1 MKGQKWF
8 WVLGYLIAVI
18 GLGNY
23 AQQDQFLQ
31 SFGAYSFAFLFYLG
45 LYYQRKQYTNREF
58 KIILVLTGMLSLPF
72 LPGLS
77 PDYYRFLWDGKLILK
92 GINPYAYTPDE
103 IMQMQEFASDTYL
116 QNLYAGT
123 TQLSREN
130 YSCYPSINQFYFVFA
145 NLFSENIWVN
155 VMVMRLSILATMFI
169 GLGFIEKIL
178 LQLNKDT
185 FLASLLILNPFV
197 VLELVI
203 NLHFEGVMMA
213 FLAMAFYFL
222 QRKKLVKSALFFAV
236 AVNIKLTPILLLPF
250 VYKDLNIKNT
260 VKYYLYC
267 GIGILVFTHLVLWPA
282 YYDNFSQS
290 LGLYFSNFE
299 FNSSVYSLVY
309 KALYPWFTW
318 ETVYIV
324 GPTLSLVTL
333 GVVVVYA
340 LRRKANKAEFFYGA
354 MFFAYVI
361 YLLLSSTVHP
371 WYLTLPLFLGV
382 FTRFRF
388 VMMWSFVIL
397 LSYGFYAFDSP
408 WIGEFLKWLEYGI
421 LLVCL
426 VLDWKGLKSKKL
438 L

>member
-1 MKGQKWF
+1 
-8 WVLGYLIAVI
+8 
-18 GLGNY
+18 
-23 AQQDQFLQ
+23 
-31 SFGAYSFAFLFYLG
+31 
-45 LYYQRKQYTNREF
+45 
-58 KIILVLTGMLSLPF
+58 
-72 LPGLS
+72 
-77 PDYYRFLWDGKLILK
+77 
-92 GINPYAYTPDE
+92 
-103 IMQMQEFASDTYL
+103 MQMQEFASDTYL

-130 YSCYPSINQFYFVFA
+130 YSCYPSINQFYFVSA

-222 QRKKLVKSALFFAV
+222 QRKQLVKSALFFTV

-250 VYKDLNIKNT
+250 VYKELNIKNT
-260 VKYYLYC
+260 IRYYLYC
-267 GIGILVFTHLVLWPA
+267 GVGILVFTHLVLWPA

-340 LRRKANKAEFFYGA
+340 LRRKANKAEYFYGA

-397 LSYGFYAFDSP
+397 LSYGFYAFESP
-408 WIGEFLKWLEYGI
+408 WVGEFLKWLEYGI